1 MNFFKGISRSLFF
14 LSVLMMLGIIIS
26 FSVAQFLWIN
36 SNHSHVASYSK
47 DLLKRASYVSENLNS
62 ALNNMSTDSV
72 DRCTDEDINQLKY
85 IVFTH
90 NFLKDAGI
98 FKNNKILCSA
108 LWGDIPES
116 YEFAGE
122 HRLTKNNIT
131 IWNNMPSY
139 AIKGAFIDVNSK
151 NNIFVVAT
159 PHAFL
164 AFENLTNGIKSKITS
179 MDGEMVL
186 RSFGDKLSPDDRL
199 TSMSYSICS
208 EEYELCV
215 HSQSYDSLFSSAHYD
230 LLFVIFL
237 CGSVLGYSAWYVIKQ
252 NQSNNNSIESKLLT
266 ALNSNLINIEYQPIV
281 NMETYKLHG
290 VEALARWH
298 DKYMGDI
305 PPIVFIKK
313 IEEMGLSNQFSK
325 YIVSKAMRECSHFL
339 ENNPN
344 SYLSLN
350 IDCEFLT
357 FNNSISFLIDTA
369 RENNIPPKQIAFEIL
384 ENSTID
390 FMILNDKLNTL
401 RKLNFQIFIDDFGTG
416 YSSLAYL
423 SALSFDKIK
432 IDRTFTHA
440 AGTNSPTER
449 VLEKIN
455 EIASTMSVRVIFE
468 GLETETQRQAIL
480 AFNPKALAQG
490 WLISKSVPI
499 DQIKTQY

>member
-1 MNFFKGISRSLFF
+1 MNFFKGTSRSLFF

-26 FSVAQFLWIN
+26 FSVAQFLWVN

-47 DLLKRASYVSENLNS
+47 DLLKRATYVSENLNS
-62 ALNNMSTDSV
+62 ALNSISTNSV
-72 DRCTDEDINQLKY
+72 DRCTDEDITQLKY

-108 LWGDIPES
+108 LWGGVPES
-116 YEFAGE
+116 YEFTGE
-122 HRLTKNNIT
+122 HRVTKNNIT

-139 AIKGAFIDVNSK
+139 AIKGTFINVNSK
-151 NNIFVVAT
+151 NNLFVVST

-164 AFENLTNGIKSKITS
+164 EFENIISGIKSKITS
-179 MDGEMVL
+179 LDGEMAL
-186 RSFGDKLSPDDRL
+186 RSFGDKLSHDDNL
-199 TSMSYSICS
+199 TSVSYSICS

-215 HSQSYDSLFSSAHYD
+215 HSKSYDNLFSFPHFY

-237 CGSVLGYSAWYVIKQ
+237 CGSTLGYSVWYVIKQ
-252 NQSNNNSIESKLLT
+252 NQSNNNSIESKILN

-290 VEALARWH
+290 IEALARWH
-298 DKYMGDI
+298 DKRLGDI
-305 PPIVFIKK
+305 PPVVFIKK

-339 ENNPN
+339 GENPN
-344 SYLSLN
+344 AYLSLN
-350 IDCEFLT
+350 VDCEFLT

-369 RENNIPPKQIAFEIL
+369 RKNNIHPKQIAFEIL
-384 ENSTID
+384 ENSTVD
-390 FMILNDKLNTL
+390 FMVLNDKLNTL
-401 RKLNFQIFIDDFGTG
+401 RMFDFQIFIDDFGTG

-440 AGTNSPTER
+440 AGTNSPTEK

-455 EIASTMSVRVIFE
+455 EIATTMSVRVIFE
-468 GLETETQRQAIL
+468 GLETEIQRQSIL

>member
-36 SNHSHVASYSK
+36 SNHSHIESYSK
-47 DLLKRASYVSENLNS
+47 DLLKRANYVSENLNS
-62 ALNNMSTDSV
+62 ALNNMSTNSV

-98 FKNNKILCSA
+98 FKKNKILCSA

-116 YEFAGE
+116 YEFGGD
-122 HRLTKNNIT
+122 HRVTKNAIT

-186 RSFGDKLSPDDRL
+186 RSFGDKLSSDDKL
-199 TSMSYSICS
+199 TSINYSICS

-215 HSQSYDSLFSSAHYD
+215 HSQSYDNLFSPAHYD
-230 LLFVIFL
+230 LLLVILL
-237 CGSVLGYSAWYVIKQ
+237 CGSALGYSVWYVIRQ
-252 NQSNNNSIESKLLT
+252 NQSNNNSIESKLLN

-298 DKYMGDI
+298 DKHMGDI

-339 ENNPN
+339 GSNPN
-344 SYLSLN
+344 AYLSLN

-357 FNNSISFLIDTA
+357 VSNSITFLIETA

-401 RKLNFQIFIDDFGTG
+401 RKLHFQIFIDDFGTG

-440 AGTNSPTER
+440 AGTNSPTEK

-468 GLETETQRQAIL
+468 GLETETQRDAIL

>member
-26 FSVAQFLWIN
+26 FSIAQVLWTN
-36 SNHSHVASYSK
+36 SNHSHVMSYSK
-47 DLLKRASYVSENLNS
+47 DLLKRASYVSDNLKN
-62 ALNNMSTDSV
+62 ALDNMSTNSV
-72 DRCTDEDINQLKY
+72 DGCTEQDINQLKY

-116 YEFAGE
+116 YEFTGE
-122 HRLTKNNIT
+122 HRITKNNIT

-139 AIKGAFIDVNSK
+139 AVKGTVINVNSK
-151 NNIFVVAT
+151 NNMFVVAT

-164 AFENLTNGIKSKITS
+164 AFDNLTNGIKSKITS
-179 MDGEMVL
+179 LDGEMIL
-186 RSFGDKLSPDDRL
+186 RTFGDNLSSDDDL
-199 TSMSYSICS
+199 ISMSYSICS
-208 EEYELCV
+208 EEDELCV
-215 HSQSYDSLFSSAHYD
+215 HSQSYDDLFSSAHYD
-230 LLFVIFL
+230 LLLVILL
-237 CGSVLGYSAWYVIKQ
+237 CGAALGYSVWYVIKQ
-252 NQSNNNSIESKLLT
+252 NQSNNNSIESKILN
-266 ALNSNLINIEYQPIV
+266 ALNSSLINIEYQPIV
-281 NMETYKLHG
+281 NMGTYKLHG

-298 DKYMGDI
+298 DKRLGDI

-325 YIVSKAMRECSHFL
+325 YIVSKAMHECRHFL
-339 ENNPN
+339 SSNPN
-344 SYLSLN
+344 AYLSLN

-357 FNNSISFLIDTA
+357 HDKSIAFLVETA
-369 RENNIPPKQIAFEIL
+369 KENNISSKQIAFEIL

-390 FMILNDKLNTL
+390 FKTLNDKLNAL
-401 RKLNFQIFIDDFGTG
+401 RMLNFQIFIDDFGTG

-440 AGTNSPTER
+440 AGTNSPTEK

-455 EIASTMSVRVIFE
+455 EIASTMSIRVIFE

-480 AFNPKALAQG
+480 AFNPNALAQG
-490 WLISKSVPI
+490 WLISKSVSI
-499 DQIKTQY
+499 DEIKTQY

>member
-1 MNFFKGISRSLFF
+1 MNLFKGVTRSLFF
-14 LSVLMMLGIIIS
+14 LSVLMILGIIIS

-36 SNHSHVASYSK
+36 SNHSHIESYSK
-47 DLLKRASYVSENLNS
+47 DLLKRAIFVSDNLNN
-62 ALNNMSTDSV
+62 ALNNISTNSV
-72 DRCTDEDINQLKY
+72 DRCTDEDINKLKY

-98 FKNNKILCSA
+98 FKSNKILCSA
-108 LWGDIPES
+108 LWGDISES
-116 YEFAGE
+116 YKFTGE
-122 HRLTKNNIT
+122 HRVKKNNVT

-151 NNIFVVAT
+151 NNMFVVAT

-164 AFENLTNGIKSKITS
+164 TFDNLVNGIKSKITS
-179 MDGEMVL
+179 LDGEMVL
-186 RSFGDKLSPDDRL
+186 RSFGDNLSSDNNL
-199 TSMSYSICS
+199 KSLSYRICS

-215 HSQSYDSLFSSAHYD
+215 HSQSYDDLFSSTHHS
-230 LLFVIFL
+230 LLFIIFL
-237 CGSVLGYSAWYVIKQ
+237 CGSALGYAVWYVIKQ
-252 NQSNNNSIESKLLT
+252 NRSNTNSIESKLQN
-266 ALNSNLINIEYQPIV
+266 ALNFNLINIEYQPIV
-281 NMETYKLHG
+281 NMESYKLHG

-298 DKYMGDI
+298 DKRLGDI

-313 IEEMGLSNQFSK
+313 IEEMGISNQFSK
-325 YIVSKAMRECSHFL
+325 YIVSKAMHECSHFL
-339 ENNPN
+339 GDNPN
-344 SYLSLN
+344 TYLSLN

-357 FNNSISFLIDTA
+357 IEDSISFLIETA
-369 RENNIPPKQIAFEIL
+369 KKNNISPKQIAFEIL
-384 ENSTID
+384 ENSTIN
-390 FMILNDKLNTL
+390 FKILNDKLNAL
-401 RKLNFQIFIDDFGTG
+401 RMHDFQIFIDDFGTG

-432 IDRTFTHA
+432 IDRTFTHV
-440 AGTNSPTER
+440 AGTNSPTEK

-468 GLETETQRQAIL
+468 GLETENQRRAIL

-499 DQIKTQY
+499 DQIKNQY